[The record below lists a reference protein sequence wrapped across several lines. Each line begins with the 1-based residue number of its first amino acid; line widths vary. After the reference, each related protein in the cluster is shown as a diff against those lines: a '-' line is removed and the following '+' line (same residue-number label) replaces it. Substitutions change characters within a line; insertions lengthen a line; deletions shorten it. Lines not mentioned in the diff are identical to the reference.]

1 MNITP
6 DTRISDIATGDPS
19 TIKVFQHHQIDFC
32 CGGKIPLA
40 EACARHGIDP
50 ATLLA
55 ELHNAQPAPDD
66 TRNWETRSLAD
77 LIAHIRARYHEPL
90 RAELPRLAA
99 MMAKVVQ
106 RHGDHRPE
114 MLRLHATFEH
124 LRVELLDHMA
134 KEDAVLFPTIV
145 SAERALANGGVP
157 KRPWQW
163 IEQPIAV
170 MEAEHESAG
179 AALAKM
185 RELTDGYQPPEGA
198 CPTFRGL
205 YHGLADFER
214 EMHVHVHLENNVLF
228 PRAAEL
234 ARALTRRL
242 ANPGAPG
249 AGSQPLACGCPR
261 PTPS

>member
-1 MNITP
+1 MNFTL

-40 EACARHGIDP
+40 EACAKHGIDP

-55 ELHNAQPAPDD
+55 ELRHAQAAPDD
-66 TRNWETRSLAD
+66 TRNWETRSLRD
-77 LIAHIRARYHEPL
+77 LIAHIKARYHEPL

-114 MLRLHATFEH
+114 TLRLHATFDH

-134 KEDAVLFPTIV
+134 KEDAVLFPIVV
-145 SAERALANGGVP
+145 SAEQALAQGGAAR
-157 KRPWQW
+157 RPWQW

-185 RELTDGYQPPEGA
+185 REITGGYEPPEGA

-205 YHGLADFER
+205 YHGLADLER

-228 PRAAEL
+228 PRAAEI
-234 ARALTRRL
+234 ARTLTRRD
-242 ANPGAPG
+242 ASPDATGAD
-249 AGSQPLACGCPR
+249 AEPLACGCP
-261 PTPS
+261 TPPAS